1 MAIADVLALV
11 TDANLAVYGV
21 AATVTRPY
29 PDDTP
34 VVTTAIWETAATETT
49 GADLRRREVRPVL
62 GLRRDEVP
70 TVPRGTLIEA
80 APLRGGAVQTWRVE
94 GTARVTDAFTYA
106 VVVAEP
112 TL

>member
-1 MAIADVLALV
+1 MALADLVALV
-11 TDANLAVYGV
+11 TDANTAVYGV

-34 VVTTAIWETAATETT
+34 IVTSGIWDTAATESV
-49 GADLRRREVRPVL
+49 GSELKRREVRAAI

-94 GTARVTDAFTYA
+94 GTDRVTDGLTH
-106 VVVAEP
+106 VVVIAEP
-112 TL
+112 TV